1 MRKPARE
8 RLAKLLADFE
18 PARPFSAQLRA
29 PAHVL
34 ELEVSGVGP
43 VVLPVRAPLAKKLIA
58 VARPAMFG
66 QGEETLTDT
75 AVRDTWELTPAQI
88 TLGGPDWMEVFNR
101 VLDSLRDELGLPRT
115 SRLRAEPHSMLVY
128 GMGQFFLSHQDSE
141 KDDAMVGTL
150 VLSLP
155 SAHTGGELVIEH
167 AGERVAYRGSKKE
180 LTFVAFYAD
189 CRHEV
194 TPVRSGYRATLTFNL
209 STDTVT
215 PAPSAG
221 PATELA
227 QCLTEH
233 FTTPA
238 TPRYGSRDLGPPN
251 RLVFLLD
258 HEYTQRGL
266 DWRRLK
272 GADAQRA
279 ALLHGAAEQ
288 TGCETMLALAD
299 VKETWDAL
307 RSDDRWDDNY
317 YEDEDEDAD
326 DGAPSDDPDDLELTE
341 LIDDEI
347 TLSWWTDPDGTGGE
361 PISLYVPDYEACT
374 STPSERLTPYQSEY
388 EGYMGNYGNTLDRW
402 YRRAAIVMWPQ
413 DRAFTARAEAGS
425 QWALCELRSRIDAGD
440 LEGARGAAES
450 LAPFWKSVEAQA
462 GLLASTLD
470 VAAGLGV
477 AGTAAMLLEPFR
489 VETLTQEHASG
500 LAAAAAR
507 YGEDWTASVI
517 DGWFGPADPY
527 RTDLSDWIDNRLPAL
542 CEAVHATGRP
552 EVARL
557 LAARAWR
564 WLGDQLRLWTTTPRS
579 NIRRPRLERLSP
591 PLARLLEVAD
601 DNLSGEITT
610 ALQECG
616 DTVLECLMP
625 ALRLAD
631 ARRVDGLNAVARDCV
646 ERLGTT
652 LARPPR
658 DQGDWSIAWTGCG
671 CEICGTLRTFLGSSS
686 QQTFAWPL
694 AKDGRRHVHS
704 QIDSAELP
712 VRHETRRQG
721 RPYTLVLTKTD
732 ALFTRATQ
740 ARHRAVTDLAWLTST
755 WGDASTRT

>member
-1 MRKPARE
+1 MPKTARE
-8 RLAKLLADFE
+8 RLAQLLADSE

-43 VVLPVRAPLAKKLIA
+43 VVLPIRAPLAKKLIA

-88 TLGGPDWMEVFNR
+88 TLGGPGWTEVFDR

-128 GMGQFFLSHQDSE
+128 GKGQFFLPHQDSE

-167 AGERVAYRGSKKE
+167 AGERTAYQGSKQE

-189 CRHEV
+189 CRHQV

-209 STDTVT
+209 SADIAT

-564 WLGDQLRLWTTTPRS
+564 WLGDQLRL
-579 NIRRPRLERLSP
+579 
-591 PLARLLEVAD
+591 
-601 DNLSGEITT
+601 
-610 ALQECG
+610 
-616 DTVLECLMP
+616 
-625 ALRLAD
+625 
-631 ARRVDGLNAVARDCV
+631 
-646 ERLGTT
+646 
-652 LARPPR
+652 
-658 DQGDWSIAWTGCG
+658 
-671 CEICGTLRTFLGSSS
+671 
-686 QQTFAWPL
+686 
-694 AKDGRRHVHS
+694 
-704 QIDSAELP
+704 
-712 VRHETRRQG
+712 
-721 RPYTLVLTKTD
+721 
-732 ALFTRATQ
+732 
-740 ARHRAVTDLAWLTST
+740 
-755 WGDASTRT
+755 